1 MNVHD
6 AAPGPTMAPMSE
18 APAPVPARRKP
29 VTLYILV
36 GLMVLKS
43 VLIILVLGGAYSF
56 SDGPIGQAL
65 RMPGVGAAIR
75 EAPGV
80 VGVLIVVA
88 AVLLVSALMLLA
100 GRRTG
105 WLLAMVI
112 TGVSVAV
119 DIIGFLA
126 GVGSELWMF
135 LNVVT
140 VFYLNQRDIREL
152 VGVTLVPVVDAPP
165 TTVAS

>member
-6 AAPGPTMAPMSE
+6 GATGPTMAPMSD
-18 APAPVPARRKP
+18 APVPASTRRKP

-36 GLMVLKS
+36 GLMVVKS
-43 VLIILVLGGAYSF
+43 ILIMLVLGGAYTLADSR
-56 SDGPIGQAL
+56 IGDAL
-65 RMPGVGAAIR
+65 RMPGVGRVIR
-75 EAPGV
+75 ETPGAA
-80 VGVLIVVA
+80 GLLILVA
-88 AVLLVSALMLLA
+88 AVLLISALMLLA

-112 TGVSVAV
+112 TGISVAI
-119 DIIGFLA
+119 DIIAFLA
-126 GVGSELWMF
+126 GAGSELWMF

-152 VGVTLVPVVDAPP
+152 VGVTLEPVVDLPSPNA
-165 TTVAS
+165 T